1 MENLAIDGG
10 NPTRE
15 ELWPTWPLID
25 EADVQ
30 AVAEAVRSGKWS
42 MNLGHEVR
50 EFEKEFADYNNARH
64 AIAVNSGSSALQV
77 ALAAHDI
84 GPGDEVIVPTYTY
97 VASANAALLVGATP
111 ILVDVESDTYNISP
125 AAVEAAITPRTRAII
140 AVHFSGA
147 MADIEALQVIAEKHN
162 LAIIED
168 AAHSHGGRYDGKA
181 LGTFGAAG
189 CFSFQAS
196 KNLNCGEGGCILT
209 DDDNLAHIARS
220 LMSNGRIEG
229 GAWYGH
235 YLGGGTFRMTE
246 MQAALLRSQ
255 MRRLKEQ
262 TQRRDEN
269 GRTLDAGLAAIEGLE
284 PMNRCEKQELH
295 PHHLYMFRYD
305 AEKFGLSRERFLEW
319 MNAEGIP
326 VGGGYALPLHK
337 QPLFSGEDLPEW
349 LQDRK
354 AFHRDAHDYSSVA
367 YPNAER
373 ACAQEALW
381 LTQNV
386 LLAAPEEMQHIISAA
401 QKVRAAVNRR

>member
-1 MENLAIDGG
+1 MEKLAIDGG
-10 NPTRE
+10 KPTRE
-15 ELWPTWPLID
+15 KTWPAWPMVD

-30 AVAEAVRSGKWS
+30 AVADAVRSGQWS

-50 EFEKEFADYNNARH
+50 DFEKEFAAYNGVRH

-77 ALAAHDI
+77 ALAALGI
-84 GPGDEVIVPTYTY
+84 GAGDEVIVPTYTY

-111 ILVDVESDTYNISP
+111 ILVDVEADTYNISP
-125 AAVEAAITPRTRAII
+125 AAVEAAVTPRTRAII

-147 MADIEALQVIAEKHN
+147 MADIEALKTIADKHN

-181 LGTFGAAG
+181 LGTFGTAG

-196 KNLNCGEGGCILT
+196 KNLNCGEGGCIIT
-209 DDDNLAHIARS
+209 DDDNFAAHARAM
-220 LMSNGRIEG
+220 MSNGRIQG

-255 MRRLKEQ
+255 LRRLAAQ
-262 TQRRDEN
+262 TKHRDEN
-269 GRTLDAGLAAIEGLE
+269 GRRLDAGLAQIEGLA
-284 PMNRCEKQELH
+284 PMNRREKQELH
-295 PHHLYMFRYD
+295 PHHLYMFRFD
-305 AEKFGLSRERFLEW
+305 AEKFGMSRARFLEC

-326 VGGGYALPLHK
+326 VGGGYAMPLHE
-337 QPLFSGEDLPEW
+337 QPLFSGNDLPEW
-349 LQDRK
+349 LQTFP
-354 AFHRDAHDYSSVA
+354 APHRQAHDYSSVS

-373 ACAQEALW
+373 ACAGEAVW

-386 LLAAPEEMQHIISAA
+386 LLAAPEEMQDILAAA
-401 QKVRAAVNRR
+401 QKVRATV